1 MNKLSKALLVLT
13 AIPIGFLAY
22 TTKARVDDFMILR
35 KASEAL
41 YNDVLATQNQA
52 MDIQQQFLNART
64 FAIPFTDTRG
74 IVTMF
79 KSISGF
85 NVTSIKTLD
94 ASNGYSESE
103 DYTVNNAGGV
113 DGLKVV
119 FTVNDIQRALDILD
133 SMQLPILDLSVRNS
147 VVEVSFNTRQGVS

>member
-1 MNKLSKALLVLT
+1 MNKLSKALLILT

-22 TTKARVDDFMILR
+22 NTKTQVDDFMELR
-35 KASEAL
+35 KTSEAL
-41 YNDVLATQNQA
+41 YNDVSATQGQA
-52 MDIQQQFLNART
+52 RDTQQQFLSART

-94 ASNGYSESE
+94 ASNGYTESG

-113 DGLKVV
+113 DGLKIT
-119 FTVNDIQRALDILD
+119 FTVNDVQRALDILD

-147 VVEVSFNTRQGVS
+147 IVEVSFNTRQVA